1 MSGYIPLYDPDGTI
15 YNNGPQYGCIRPD
28 KSLSHRYI
36 LLDKNNNNNK
46 QQRNNNGFYAEY
58 LTQISESN
66 NPDPKHKQI
75 VGGFKFNI
83 DGIFKISNSTNK
95 VWFIQ
100 ILFTQLTTKSK
111 RNVKLYTLTDNN
123 NNNNKN
129 NFNGTSIQTIKISN
143 EANIL
148 LFKNFTEWL
157 TRTKLI
163 NETQFKLLNNNNN
176 LKSKIQVFSF
186 KEIFTKFLLPIFM
199 FIIFILFIIITVI
212 FCRKEKMKRNFFQ
225 LPSIDYLKEQNCG
238 LNKNNNNNNKKNEI
252 TKLSTKKIIKSKHNN
267 SNHQNNTNC
276 SSIVD
281 YDCDKKPFSKLK
293 TLFTSS
299 SKKSS
304 RINMINTK
312 KKKFQFNFNK
322 KKVNSNGSV
331 IKFDPIQQ
339 QQDEPIICN
348 SIVNFK
354 DIENE
359 CNNNTNTD
367 LSKFNELNSKL
378 STLTSKKSHQNY
390 KKIDLLKSLKETE
403 ALNEENIYINAAATT
418 TSITNK
424 KYNLK
429 NIFEKFSLKNVKHY
443 QGGHQKQQHQKK
455 SILKMNSQSSYN
467 NNSSLNSSSR
477 SHHHQPGIL
486 KSFSNQSFS
495 HNNNNNK
502 IPRNNN
508 NYLYF
513 NYNNNKMHYL
523 NTPTDNDLVINDS
536 NTLNNNDIT
545 ISNQNLLINKNSES
559 CALSAVTS
567 AATAANNNNNNSS
580 TLNSNQLANTSMSLS
595 SSTKYIL
602 ANKFKRLSGTEV

>member
-1 MSGYIPLYDPDGTI
+1 MIQQYFGHVIAHMIEKIYLCSSDMSGYIPLYDPDGTI

-293 TLFTSS
+293 TL
-299 SKKSS
+299 
-304 RINMINTK
+304 
-312 KKKFQFNFNK
+312 
-322 KKVNSNGSV
+322 
-331 IKFDPIQQ
+331 
-339 QQDEPIICN
+339 
-348 SIVNFK
+348 
-354 DIENE
+354 
-359 CNNNTNTD
+359 
-367 LSKFNELNSKL
+367 L
-378 STLTSKKSHQNY
+378 
-390 KKIDLLKSLKETE
+390 
-403 ALNEENIYINAAATT
+403 
-418 TSITNK
+418 
-424 KYNLK
+424 
-429 NIFEKFSLKNVKHY
+429 
-443 QGGHQKQQHQKK
+443 
-455 SILKMNSQSSYN
+455 
-467 NNSSLNSSSR
+467 
-477 SHHHQPGIL
+477 
-486 KSFSNQSFS
+486 
-495 HNNNNNK
+495 
-502 IPRNNN
+502 
-508 NYLYF
+508 
-513 NYNNNKMHYL
+513 
-523 NTPTDNDLVINDS
+523 
-536 NTLNNNDIT
+536 
-545 ISNQNLLINKNSES
+545 
-559 CALSAVTS
+559 
-567 AATAANNNNNNSS
+567 
-580 TLNSNQLANTSMSLS
+580 
-595 SSTKYIL
+595 
-602 ANKFKRLSGTEV
+602 